1 MVALIK
7 LSDVTFSYKAGDSAN
22 LNRVNL
28 QIDTGEFVLVC
39 GPTGSG
45 KSTLLKVING
55 LAPHFTGGKFKGS
68 IKLDGTEIAKVLPH
82 ELADRIGFVNQ
93 QPESAFVADTVI
105 DELAYGLEQLGVAPE
120 LMMKRI
126 SEISELL
133 GIEHLLHEPLGF
145 LSGGQQQRVAIAA
158 ALAAGQKV
166 LLLDEPTSALD
177 PQAAQAIIQT
187 LKKLSTN
194 HGITVLLA
202 EHRIE
207 RVVDQVDSVIV
218 VHGDG
223 SVTKGAAEAQFNDY
237 RMVPPVIEL
246 SQKLKLTPL
255 ATSTASAIAAIAG
268 RHIDQRPRLPNAPSS
283 NREWALKVKDLSV
296 AYQQSIALKPLNAAF
311 LQGQIT
317 AIMGP
322 NGSGKTSLLWA
333 IQGSGPRSSGSAL
346 TPWGECSS
354 MSPDER
360 LSVMAMVPQKASDLL
375 FLNSLA
381 QELQESDRFAE
392 VAPATTAS
400 LFEKLAGRIDPS
412 IHPRDL
418 SSGQQLALVLS
429 IQLVKG
435 ARILLLDEP
444 TRGLDYAAKQQLA
457 EQLIALRQMG
467 KCILLASHDVEFV
480 ALVADEVMQL
490 SNGEVIFNGKT
501 EIALAAESEFAT
513 QVAQICNQP
522 GLLTVA
528 QVVSK

>member
-1 MVALIK
+1 MIK
-7 LSDVTFSYKAGDSAN
+7 IADVSFSYKASDSPN

-28 QIDTGEFVLVC
+28 QIESGEFVLVC

-68 IKLDGTEIAKVLPH
+68 IKLDEIEIASKLPH
-82 ELADRIGFVNQ
+82 ELSDKIGFVNQ

-105 DELAYGLEQLGVAPE
+105 DELAYGLEQLGVAPAE
-120 LMMKRI
+120 MRVRI
-126 SEISELL
+126 EQIAAQL
-133 GIEHLLHEPLGF
+133 GIEKLLHQPLGF

-177 PQAAQAIIQT
+177 PQAALEIVKT
-187 LKKLSTN
+187 LKRLSSEL
-194 HGITVLLA
+194 GITVLLA

-207 RVVDQVDSVIV
+207 RVVEQVDSVIV

-223 SVTKGAAEAQFNDY
+223 SVTKGAAREQFNDY

-246 SQKLKLTPL
+246 SQKLELLPL
-255 ATSTASAIAAIAG
+255 ATTAAEARNGIGERLFEI
-268 RHIDQRPRLPNAPSS
+268 RPRLPIAENAAKD
-283 NREWALKVKDLSV
+283 WALKINELSV
-296 AYQQSIALKPLNAAF
+296 RYQDEIALQPFTATVNQA
-311 LQGQIT
+311 QIT

-333 IQGSGPRSSGSAL
+333 LQGSGLRSTGTAI
-346 TPWGECSS
+346 TPWGDCAS
-354 MSPDER
+354 MPTDER
-360 LSVMAMVPQKASDLL
+360 LSVVAMVPQKASDLL

-381 QELQESDRFAE
+381 LELEESDRFAK
-392 VAPATTAS
+392 VSPATTAS
-400 LFEKLAGRIDPS
+400 LFEKLAGRIDPA

-418 SSGQQLALVLS
+418 SSGQQLALVLA

-435 ARILLLDEP
+435 AKILLLDEP

-457 EQLIALRQMG
+457 DQLIKLRQMG
-467 KCILLASHDVEFV
+467 KCIVLASHDVEFV
-480 ALVADEVMQL
+480 ALVADEVIQL
-490 SNGEVIFNGKT
+490 AAGQMVFSGKT
-501 EIALAAESEFAT
+501 EIALGAESDLAT

-528 QVVSK
+528 QVVLS